1 MMTPIYLFDSLLMFF
16 SRLIIF
22 SFFLFGSRMES
33 ESTSSSPQ
41 LSAKP
46 SDAEAPKPIASQNNS
61 SAQNTSKTP
70 ASTISSWAKTLNFP
84 QPVAPGQQGSTVG
97 DAGTSSFSRFASG
110 LGLSFTSKAFVT
122 NDRAGGNAPTTQSGV
137 FESITKG
144 LIDTSLNAVKAVQVK
159 ARHAVSQNKRRYQ
172 VDQNV
177 TALLMSQ
184 VFLIHMRYEV
194 FSLFI

>member
-1 MMTPIYLFDSLLMFF
+1 MMTNTYRIAFF
-16 SRLIIF
+16 TVVLHNTD

-41 LSAKP
+41 LSSKC
-46 SDAEAPKPIASQNNS
+46 SDTEAPKPVASQKDNA
-61 SAQNTSKTP
+61 AQHTSKSPTS
-70 ASTISSWAKTLNFP
+70 AISSWAKTLNFP
-84 QPVAPGQQGSTVG
+84 QPVAPGQQGSAIG
-97 DAGTSSFSRFASG
+97 DTGTSTFSRFASG
-110 LGLSFTSKAFVT
+110 LGLPFTSKASEA
-122 NDRAGGNAPTTQSGV
+122 NDSAGGNSPTTQSGV

-177 TALLMSQ
+177 AALFVLS
-184 VFLIHMRYEV
+184 
-194 FSLFI
+194 FSYSYKI

>member
-1 MMTPIYLFDSLLMFF
+1 
-16 SRLIIF
+16 
-22 SFFLFGSRMES
+22 MES
-33 ESTSSSPQ
+33 ESASSSPQ

-46 SDAEAPKPIASQNNS
+46 SDAEAPKTIASQKDN

-70 ASTISSWAKTLNFP
+70 ASAISSWAKTLNFP

-97 DAGTSSFSRFASG
+97 DSGTSSFSRFASG
-110 LGLSFTSKAFVT
+110 LGLPFTSKASAA
-122 NDRAGGNAPTTQSGV
+122 NDRAGGNSPTTQSNV

-177 TALLMSQ
+177 STLFMSS

-194 FSLFI
+194 NTI

>member
-1 MMTPIYLFDSLLMFF
+1 
-16 SRLIIF
+16 
-22 SFFLFGSRMES
+22 MES

-41 LSAKP
+41 LPAKP
-46 SDAEAPKPIASQNNS
+46 SDAEAPKPIPSQEDN
-61 SAQNTSKTP
+61 SAQNTSKSP
-70 ASTISSWAKTLNFP
+70 ASAISSWAKTLNFP

-110 LGLSFTSKAFVT
+110 LAFPFTSKASAA
-122 NDRAGGNAPTTQSGV
+122 NDHAGGNPTTTQSNV

-177 TALLMSQ
+177 TTYSKSIPFSLQLYALPL
-184 VFLIHMRYEV
+184 VFLTHIRYG
-194 FSLFI
+194 SQ